1 MNDQNR
7 EAPDAYYKE
16 AATWNRDR
24 LDALDRSRRTAWWV
38 AGSAAAVAI
47 LLALTLILLMPLKTV
62 VPYTLMVDK
71 TTGYVQ
77 ALKPINPDKIAP
89 DTALTQS
96 FLVQY
101 VIARESYDVDTVRT
115 NYNKVALWSAETA
128 RADYLSF
135 MQVSNP
141 ASPLNAYG
149 RNTVVET
156 EVKSVSPVNSNAA
169 LVRFDTIRRDANGV
183 AQPPRAW
190 VALIRYRYSGEPMK
204 LEDRFINPLGF
215 QVLRY
220 RKDPETAPPAVT
232 TTTVPIAVSGTT
244 PVVAVPGSNTTN
256 VTVVTPGAAPAA
268 APGTGAFAP
277 PTSSASPLA
286 PAARAAAQR
295 AQQRRAVEPPL

>member
-7 EAPDAYYKE
+7 EALDAYYRE

-24 LDALDRSRRTAWWV
+24 LEEVARSRRTAWWV
-38 AGSAAAVAI
+38 AGSATAVAV
-47 LLALTLILLMPLKTV
+47 LLALALIVLMPLKTV

-77 ALKPINPDKIAP
+77 ALKPLNPDKVSP
-89 DTALTQS
+89 DSALTQS

-101 VIARESYDVDTVRT
+101 VIARESFDIDTVQA
-115 NYNKVALWSAETA
+115 NYRRVSLWSAETA
-128 RADYLSF
+128 RADYVNL

-141 ASPLNAYG
+141 LSPLVTYP
-149 RNTVVET
+149 RTTVVET
-156 EVKSVSPVNSNAA
+156 EVKSVSPVSRDAA

-183 AQPPRAW
+183 AQPPRSW
-190 VALIRYRYSGEPMK
+190 VAVIRYRYSGEPMK

-220 RKDPETAPPAVT
+220 RKDPETAPPASAT
-232 TTTVPIAVSGTT
+232 PVSTAAT
-244 PVVAVPGSNTTN
+244 PVVAVPTTTN
-256 VTVVTPGAAPAA
+256 VTVVTPGAAVVPS
-268 APGTGAFAP
+268 TGAFAP
-277 PTSSASPLA
+277 PTSPASPLA

-295 AQQRRAVEPPL
+295 AQARRAAEPPL

>member
-7 EAPDAYYKE
+7 EALDAYYRE

-24 LDALDRSRRTAWWV
+24 LDELARSRRTAWWV

-62 VPYTLMVDK
+62 VPYTLLVDK

-77 ALKPINPDKIAP
+77 ALKPLNPDKVAP

-101 VIARESYDVDTVRT
+101 VIAREGYDVDTVKT
-115 NYNKVALWSAETA
+115 SYQKVALWSAETA
-128 RADYLSF
+128 RSDYLNL

-141 ASPLNAYG
+141 ASPLVAYP
-149 RNTVVET
+149 RTTIVET
-156 EVKSVSPVNSNAA
+156 QVKSVSPIDRNAA
-169 LVRFDTIRRDANGV
+169 LVRFDTIRRDASGI
-183 AQPPRAW
+183 AQPARSW
-190 VALIRYRYSGEPMK
+190 VAVIRYRYSGEPMK

-220 RKDPETAPPAVT
+220 RRDPETAPAAAATQAPVA
-232 TTTVPIAVSGTT
+232 GM
-244 PVVAVPGSNTTN
+244 PVVAVPGTTTN
-256 VTVVTPGAAPAA
+256 VTVVTPGAAPETV

-277 PTSSASPLA
+277 PTSPASPLA

-295 AQQRRAVEPPL
+295 AQARRAAEPPL

>member
-1 MNDQNR
+1 MNEQSR
-7 EAPDAYYKE
+7 EALDAYYKQ

-24 LDALDRSRRTAWWV
+24 VEALQSSRRTAWWV

>member
-7 EAPDAYYKE
+7 EALDAYYKE

-128 RADYLSF
+128 RGDYLSF

-149 RNTVVET
+149 RNTVIET

-220 RKDPETAPPAVT
+220 RNDPETAPPPVT
-232 TTTVPIAVSGTT
+232 TAVPVVVPGTT
-244 PVVAVPGSNTTN
+244 PVVAIPGSSTTN
-256 VTVVTPGAAPAA
+256 VTVVTPGAAPA
-268 APGTGAFAP
+268 TGAFAP
-277 PTSSASPLA
+277 PTSPSSPLA

-295 AQQRRAVEPPL
+295 AQQRRAIEPPL